1 MNLWLTINKYL
12 HNWFGRS
19 FILEGAVG
27 RVIVHTFETEADRFP
42 SLPFDTRMCILSNK
56 HHKYQLR
63 WHDINFLDDFRGMDL
78 SKGHIVELLT
88 LSREQSLDKFPEL
101 FL

>member
-19 FILEGAVG
+19 FIQEGAVG
-27 RVIVHTFETEADRFP
+27 RVIVHNYVTEVELYP
-42 SLPFDTRMCILSNK
+42 SVPLAARMCILSNK
-56 HHKYQLR
+56 FHKYQLR
-63 WHDINFLDDFRGMDL
+63 WHDVNFLNDFRGMDHTN
-78 SKGHIVELLT
+78 GHIVELLT

>member
-12 HNWFGRS
+12 YNWFGRS
-19 FILEGAVG
+19 FIREGAVG
-27 RVIVHTFETEADRFP
+27 RVIIHSYSTEAGRFP

-63 WHDINFLDDFRGMDL
+63 WHDVNFLNDFRGMDR
-78 SKGHIVELLT
+78 SKGYIVELLT

>member
-19 FILEGAVG
+19 FIREGAVG
-27 RVIVHTFETEADRFP
+27 RVVIHTYATEAERYL
-42 SLPFDTRMCILSNK
+42 SLPVDTCMCILTNK
-56 HHKYQLR
+56 YHKYQLR
-63 WHDINFLDDFRGMDL
+63 WHDVNLLDDFLGMDL
-78 SKGHIVELLT
+78 SNGHIVELLT
-88 LSREQSLDKFPEL
+88 LSREQSLNKFPEL